1 MKILITG
8 AGFENKGAEA
18 MLRTVQVELNNRLPD
33 ADFFLWRPSQWN
45 CRLALNNG
53 FSPFQFPFDKG
64 DSLWH
69 WAHGQRIRLLLWSL
83 KELLSTRDSRDIYA
97 VFSKKIR
104 MTRACNRYLK
114 RSKMD
119 FDVLIDICGFAYGDS
134 WGVGNFLNIGLL
146 REYCQENGN
155 PKFFL
160 PQAWGNFEKP
170 EVRDALR
177 EMLNDK
183 RVYFYS
189 RDEHSCRYLEQALEK
204 TKGSIPVT
212 SDIAFGFQGDTL
224 ERGESILRNMGCS
237 LSRPIIG
244 VAPNMQVYNRI
255 AGSGMGNKYLQ
266 ALVNLVDFCHKH
278 HDVDI
283 VLQSNHMALS
293 QDRIDDRYL
302 CSLIALSV
310 ANPNRCFMTRE
321 FLTAEATKALIGRFD
336 YLIGSRFHSLVFGF
350 SQGVP
355 GMAVSW
361 SHKYRELFSLFGME
375 DQVQEGQDI
384 DADVLIEMFEKGWGK
399 REEQRVLIL
408 KKAKQLQDEVNMLF
422 DEVAEKLL
430 KNRESR
436 NA

>member
-1 MKILITG
+1 
-8 AGFENKGAEA
+8 
-18 MLRTVQVELNNRLPD
+18 MLRTVQAELNKRLPD
-33 ADFFLWRPSQWN
+33 AEFFLWRPPQWN

-53 FSPFQFPFDKG
+53 FSPFYFPFDKV
-64 DSLWH
+64 DSLWR
-69 WAHGQRIRLLLWSL
+69 WAHGQRIGLLLWSL
-83 KELLSTRDSRDIYA
+83 KELLRTRNPRDIYTI
-97 VFSKKIR
+97 FSKNHR
-104 MTRACNRYLK
+104 MIRACDRHLQ
-114 RSKMD
+114 RIKMD
-119 FDVLIDICGFAYGDS
+119 FDLLIDISGFAYGDS
-134 WGVGNFLNIGLL
+134 WGIGKFQNIGLL
-146 REYCQENGN
+146 RDYFRENRK

-160 PQAWGNFEKP
+160 PQAWGNFDKP
-170 EVRDALR
+170 EVRGALR
-177 EMLNDK
+177 EMLSDE

-204 TKGSIPVT
+204 TQEPIPVT
-212 SDIAFGFQGDTL
+212 SDIVFGFQGDTL
-224 ERGESILRNMGCS
+224 ERGEYILRNIGCS
-237 LSRPIIG
+237 LNRPIIG
-244 VAPNMQVYNRI
+244 VAPNLHVYNRV

-266 ALVNLVDFCHKH
+266 ALVNLVDYCHRQ

-283 VLQSNHMALS
+283 VLQPNLMALS

-310 ANPNRCFMTRE
+310 ANPDRCFMSRE
-321 FLTAEATKALIGRFD
+321 SLTAEATKALIGRFD
-336 YLIGSRFHSLVFGF
+336 YLIGSRYHSLVFGF

-384 DADVLIEMFEKGWGK
+384 DADVLIEMFEKGWSK

-408 KKAKQLQDEVNMLF
+408 KKAKQLQNEVNMLF
-422 DEVAEKLL
+422 DEVAETIL
-430 KNRESR
+430 KNRESQ